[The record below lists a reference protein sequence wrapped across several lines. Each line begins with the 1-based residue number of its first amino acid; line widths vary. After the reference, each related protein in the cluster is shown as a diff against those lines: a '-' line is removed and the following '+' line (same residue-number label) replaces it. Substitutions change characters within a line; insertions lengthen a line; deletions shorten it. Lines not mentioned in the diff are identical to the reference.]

1 MSLSK
6 KTILNTVKLLAFDV
20 DGTLF
25 SSEEIILDTYIEA
38 IQRFIQKH
46 NKKIPIPT
54 KEKIIEQIG
63 LPVKK
68 IFLNLL
74 PELEEIERD
83 EISDSVLILLREKI
97 QEKKGKIYEG
107 VEDTIKELHKKGYVL
122 CVASNGRIGYI
133 EAILQTYHLMSYFEA
148 IVVIDYEKIKSKG
161 DIVASYLQHYN
172 LKGENS
178 LMIGDRKSDLDAA
191 LDNGSHFAYCEYG
204 HAEPNEIQQFSIQIK
219 SIRELLD
226 YL

>member
-97 QEKKGKIYEG
+97 Q
-107 VEDTIKELHKKGYVL
+107 
-122 CVASNGRIGYI
+122 
-133 EAILQTYHLMSYFEA
+133 
-148 IVVIDYEKIKSKG
+148 
-161 DIVASYLQHYN
+161 
-172 LKGENS
+172 
-178 LMIGDRKSDLDAA
+178 
-191 LDNGSHFAYCEYG
+191 
-204 HAEPNEIQQFSIQIK
+204 
-219 SIRELLD
+219 
-226 YL
+226 